1 MTDTSRSY
9 MTYLAWLDEMCTR
22 VSLYA
27 KYRKDSALVED
38 DLLDNKL
45 LQTHEKLSK
54 EIPDYMKLDDGYEQ
68 WCQHVQNE
76 FANIL
81 TSHIMYLAT
90 SLKIRNLTNMKQGAK
105 K

>member
-1 MTDTSRSY
+1 MTDAAN
-9 MTYLAWLDEMCTR
+9 TYKVYIAWLDEMYAR

-27 KYRKDSALVED
+27 EYRKDSTLAED

-45 LQTHEKLSK
+45 SLAYEKLSK
-54 EIPDYMKLDDGYEQ
+54 EIPEYMNLDNGYKQ

-90 SLKIRNLTNMKQGAK
+90 SLKIRNLTNMKQGTK